1 MIRRPPRSTLFPYT
15 TLFRSSPDLDTVM
28 YAFAGRLDAMRGWG
42 VADDTFRCLE
52 AMGDLGAET
61 WFNLGDRDLATHLYR
76 TRALGDGTPLS
87 AVTAELC
94 RRLGV
99 AARILPMSDDPV
111 RTRVRTP
118 DGWLSFQEYFVRE
131 KAQVRVLDVE
141 YAGAAASRPAPG
153 VLEAI
158 READLVVVCPSN
170 PVTSVGPVLAV
181 PGMAQALAAVRSR
194 VVAVSPIVGGAAVSG
209 PAGELMRAR
218 GAPRARSGDAE
229 RRLGRPPRRA
239 PRRRLGR
246 HARPR
251 GCRTRRGLR
260 RRAARL
266 ARPGGEFESHLGG
279 RVRPGRGRAT
289 GRTRLPYRA
298 GRRALGDRRRDS
310 CARRRGGGRRARGCP
325 LALRARHAR
334 RGAHASRHDAAQVRR
349 ALVPEPPRGG
359 ARPRPRT
366 AGHGPPRPRPRRG
379 RARRCRGA
387 RDRGR
392 YHRERPRRPR
402 VGVRRREVREAA
414 ATVSSVPSPPRY
426 EVIGIE
432 GIPEVRPGDDIARLI
447 VEAAARQFTPL
458 AGGDLLVVGQKI
470 VSKAEGRIVRLAD
483 VTPSP
488 VALAM
493 AAGLGRDPRLVEV
506 ILRESRRVVRMD
518 QGVLLTETP

>member
-1 MIRRPPRSTLFPYT
+1 MRVTALAGGTGAAKLLRGLASARPQHELTIIGNTGDDTEIWGLHV
-15 TLFRSSPDLDTVM
+15 SPDLDTVM
-28 YAFAGRLDAMRGWG
+28 YALAGRLDAMRGWG

-218 GAPRARSGDAE
+218 GLPVSPVGVAAAYAPWLGTLVIDRSDAARVPE
-229 RRLGRPPRRA
+229 LERLG
-239 PRRRLGR
+239 
-246 HARPR
+246 
-251 GCRTRRGLR
+251 
-260 RRAARL
+260 
-266 ARPGGEFESHLGG
+266 
-279 RVRPGRGRAT
+279 VRPV
-289 GRTRLPYRA
+289 
-298 GRRALGDRRRDS
+298 
-310 CARRRGGGRRARGCP
+310 
-325 LALRARHAR
+325 LADILMT
-334 RGAHASRHDAAQVRR
+334 D
-349 ALVPEPPRGG
+349 
-359 ARPRPRT
+359 
-366 AGHGPPRPRPRRG
+366 
-379 RARRCRGA
+379 
-387 RDRGR
+387 RDR
-392 YHRERPRRPR
+392 E
-402 VGVRRREVREAA
+402 
-414 ATVSSVPSPPRY
+414 
-426 EVIGIE
+426 I
-432 GIPEVRPGDDIARLI
+432 
-447 VEAAARQFTPL
+447 
-458 AGGDLLVVGQKI
+458 
-470 VSKAEGRIVRLAD
+470 
-483 VTPSP
+483 
-488 VALAM
+488 ALAQLM
-493 AAGLGRDPRLVEV
+493 LAA
-506 ILRESRRVVRMD
+506 
-518 QGVLLTETP
+518 

>member
-1 MIRRPPRSTLFPYT
+1 MRVTALAGGTGAAKLLRGLASARPRHELTIIGNTGDDTEIWGLHV
-15 TLFRSSPDLDTVM
+15 SPDLDTVM
-28 YAFAGRLDAMRGWG
+28 YALAGRLDAMRGWG

-181 PGMAQALAAVRSR
+181 PGMARALAAVRSR

-218 GAPRARSGDAE
+218 GLPVSPVGVAAAYAPWLGTLVIDRSDAARVPE
-229 RRLGRPPRRA
+229 LERLG
-239 PRRRLGR
+239 
-246 HARPR
+246 
-251 GCRTRRGLR
+251 
-260 RRAARL
+260 
-266 ARPGGEFESHLGG
+266 
-279 RVRPGRGRAT
+279 VRPV
-289 GRTRLPYRA
+289 
-298 GRRALGDRRRDS
+298 
-310 CARRRGGGRRARGCP
+310 
-325 LALRARHAR
+325 LADILMT
-334 RGAHASRHDAAQVRR
+334 D
-349 ALVPEPPRGG
+349 
-359 ARPRPRT
+359 
-366 AGHGPPRPRPRRG
+366 
-379 RARRCRGA
+379 
-387 RDRGR
+387 RDR
-392 YHRERPRRPR
+392 E
-402 VGVRRREVREAA
+402 
-414 ATVSSVPSPPRY
+414 
-426 EVIGIE
+426 I
-432 GIPEVRPGDDIARLI
+432 
-447 VEAAARQFTPL
+447 
-458 AGGDLLVVGQKI
+458 
-470 VSKAEGRIVRLAD
+470 
-483 VTPSP
+483 
-488 VALAM
+488 ALAQLM
-493 AAGLGRDPRLVEV
+493 LAA
-506 ILRESRRVVRMD
+506 
-518 QGVLLTETP
+518 